1 MSPLGSLRQAAQ
13 ARRLLSPALRSWY
26 RLTVLGDDNVPTSG
40 RVILLAN
47 HLGFLDAAVL
57 AAGSPRPVRT
67 LAPDELF
74 EPPLDRMA
82 AAAGQ
87 ISIRPGGPDL
97 AALSTA
103 RSVLASDEVLAVFA
117 EGARGDGRVAHMR
130 HEAALLALVE
140 QSPVVPVALL
150 GTRRTGMAADALPK
164 RTSRVAV
171 VFGQPFVLRTADE
184 VHRRSVIA
192 TAGETMRQRLA
203 DHVRAAEE
211 LVGIRLPDDVPPPI
225 VTRAA
230 EQHVHRPA
238 EDRAP

>member
-1 MSPLGSLRQAAQ
+1 MSPFGSLRQAAQ

-26 RLTVLGDDNVPTSG
+26 RLTVLGDSNVPKTG

-47 HLGFLDAAVL
+47 HLGFLDAAVV
-57 AAGSPRPVRT
+57 AASSPRPVRT

-97 AALSTA
+97 EAMSIS
-103 RSVLASDEVLAVFA
+103 RSVLAADEVLAVFA

-130 HEAALLALVE
+130 HEAALLALIE
-140 QSPVVPVALL
+140 RSPVVPVALL

-164 RTSRVAV
+164 RNSRVAV
-171 VFGQPFVLRTADE
+171 VFGQPFVLRTSDE
-184 VHRRSVIA
+184 VYRRSVIA

-203 DHVRAAEE
+203 DHVRSSEE
-211 LVGIRLPDDVPPPI
+211 LVGIRLPDDIPPPVI
-225 VTRAA
+225 TRAS
-230 EQHVHRPA
+230 EQRAARPA
-238 EDRAP
+238 EERAP